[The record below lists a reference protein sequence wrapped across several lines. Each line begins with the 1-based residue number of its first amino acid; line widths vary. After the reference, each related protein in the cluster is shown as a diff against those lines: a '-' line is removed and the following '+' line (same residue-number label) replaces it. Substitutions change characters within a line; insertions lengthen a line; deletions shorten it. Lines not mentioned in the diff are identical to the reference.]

1 MTACAH
7 CTRLWQHPAGDRL
20 PMHGAGFHQACID
33 LLVRGHEHPGTQP
46 SVDR

>member
-20 PMHGAGFHQACID
+20 LMHGAGFRQ
-33 LLVRGHEHPGTQP
+33 T
-46 SVDR
+46 